1 MSKSKKYITIP
12 THLIGKVSSTALI
25 IYALLADRQ
34 ELSVKQGY
42 RFRDCSGYYIIYTEQ
57 DLSEVI
63 GISVRTVRR
72 MLTELSGAGLIR
84 MRKQGK
90 GLPQKIYVNVN
101 TDDEALSQVD
111 DQTASDRT
119 DMACQE
125 RTDVSGQERTEMA
138 GLNIYQE
145 DSYPDM
151 IYPHPTTQAHT
162 TAKGKC
168 QPGRRKEED
177 EDDITQCIYKSDP
190 SMNADDV
197 EEIKNRIARNRG
209 FIHNVKAYI
218 KAVVENYRLEKSIPA
233 PQARESQLA
242 AYDLK
247 AYEAESVFD
256 YLSDDD
262 LAQIKAEV
270 ECSQK

>member
-25 IYALLADRQ
+25 IYAMLADRQ

-42 RFRDCSGYYIIYTEQ
+42 RFRDHSGYYIIYTET
-57 DLSEVI
+57 DLSEAI

-72 MLTELSGAGLIR
+72 MLTELVGAGLIR
-84 MRKQGK
+84 TRKQGK
-90 GLPQKIYVNVN
+90 GLPQKIYV
-101 TDDEALSQVD
+101 DPAADEEAFSQSA

-119 DMACQE
+119 DVSGQE
-125 RTDVSGQERTEMA
+125 RTDVSGQERTNVS

-145 DSYPDM
+145 DSYPDT
-151 IYPHPTTQAHT
+151 IYPHPSAPAHT
-162 TAKGKC
+162 KAKGKES
-168 QPGRRKEED
+168 PSRKKED

-190 SMNADDV
+190 SMTADDV
-197 EEIKNRIARNRG
+197 EEIKSRIARNRG

-242 AYDLK
+242 AYDLE
-247 AYEAESVFD
+247 AYETESVFD

-262 LAQIKAEV
+262 LAEIKAEV
-270 ECSQK
+270 ECTQK

>member
-1 MSKSKKYITIP
+1 MSKSKKYVTIP

-25 IYALLADRQ
+25 IYAMLADRQ

-72 MLTELSGAGLIR
+72 MLTELVGAGLIR
-84 MRKQGK
+84 TRKQGK
-90 GLPQKIYVNVN
+90 GLPQKIYVDPAA
-101 TDDEALSQVD
+101 DDEAFSQSTD
-111 DQTASDRT
+111 TAASDRT
-119 DMACQE
+119 EMAAQE
-125 RTDVSGQERTEMA
+125 RTEMAGQERTEMA
-138 GLNIYQE
+138 GLTIYQE
-145 DSYPDM
+145 NSYPDT
-151 IYPHPTTQAHT
+151 IYPHPSAPAHT
-162 TAKGKC
+162 KAKGKES
-168 QPGRRKEED
+168 PSRKKED

-190 SMNADDV
+190 SMTADDV
-197 EEIKNRIARNRG
+197 AEIKNRIARNRG

-262 LAQIKAEV
+262 LAEIKVEV

>member
-1 MSKSKKYITIP
+1 MSKKKYVTIP

-72 MLTELSGAGLIR
+72 MLTELVGAGLIR
-84 MRKQGK
+84 TRKQGK

-111 DQTASDRT
+111 DQTASEQT
-119 DMACQE
+119 EMAAQE
-125 RTDVSGQERTEMA
+125 RTDVSGSDRTEMA
-138 GLNIYQE
+138 ALTIYQE
-145 DSYPDM
+145 DSYPDA
-151 IYPHPTTQAHT
+151 IYPHPSAPAHT
-162 TAKGKC
+162 KAKGKES
-168 QPGRRKEED
+168 PSRKKED

-190 SMNADDV
+190 SMTADDV
-197 EEIKNRIARNRG
+197 EEIKQRISRNKG
-209 FIHNVKAYI
+209 FIHNTRAYI
-218 KAVVENYRLEKSIPA
+218 RTVVANYRLEKSIPA

-247 AYEAESVFD
+247 AYETESVFD

-262 LAQIKAEV
+262 LAEIKAEV
-270 ECSQK
+270 ERLKR

>member
-1 MSKSKKYITIP
+1 MSKKKYVTIP

-42 RFRDCSGYYIIYTEQ
+42 RFRDHSGYYIIYTET

-72 MLTELSGAGLIR
+72 MLTELVGAGLIR
-84 MRKQGK
+84 TRKQGK

-145 DSYPDM
+145 DSYPDT

-168 QPGRRKEED
+168 QPSRRKED

-190 SMNADDV
+190 SMTADDV
-197 EEIKNRIARNRG
+197 EEIKNRIARNKG
-209 FIHNVKAYI
+209 FIHNTRAYI
-218 KAVVENYRLEKSIPA
+218 RTVVANYKLEKSIPA

-242 AYDLK
+242 AYDLE
-247 AYEAESVFD
+247 AYETESVFD
-256 YLSDDD
+256 YLSEEE
-262 LAQIKAEV
+262 LAEIKAEV

>member
-1 MSKSKKYITIP
+1 MQKSKKYITIP
-12 THLIGKVSSTALI
+12 TNLIGKVSSTALI

-72 MLTELSGAGLIR
+72 MLTELVGAGLIR
-84 MRKQGK
+84 ARKQGK
-90 GLPQKIYVNVN
+90 GLPQKIYV
-101 TDDEALSQVD
+101 DPAADEETFSQST

-119 DMACQE
+119 DMACQ
-125 RTDVSGQERTEMA
+125 DRTEMA
-138 GLNIYQE
+138 AQDRTEMAAPTIYQE
-145 DSYPDM
+145 DSYPDT
-151 IYPHPTTQAHT
+151 IYPHPSAPAHT

-177 EDDITQCIYKSDP
+177 EDDITKCIYKSDP
-190 SMNADDV
+190 SMTADDV

-209 FIHNVKAYI
+209 FIHNVRAYI

-247 AYEAESVFD
+247 DYETESVFD
-256 YLSDDD
+256 YLSEEE
-262 LAQIKAEV
+262 LAEIKAEA
-270 ECSQK
+270 ERLKR

>member
-1 MSKSKKYITIP
+1 MPKSKKYVTIP

-90 GLPQKIYVNVN
+90 GLPQKIYV
-101 TDDEALSQVD
+101 DPAADEETFSQST

-119 DMACQE
+119 NMACQE
-125 RTDVSGQERTEMA
+125 RTETAAQDRTEMA
-138 GLNIYQE
+138 APTIYQE
-145 DSYPDM
+145 DSYPDT

-162 TAKGKC
+162 KAKGKES
-168 QPGRRKEED
+168 PSRKKED
-177 EDDITQCIYKSDP
+177 EDDITKCIYKSDP
-190 SMNADDV
+190 SMTADDV
-197 EEIKNRIARNRG
+197 EEIKQRIARNRG

-247 AYEAESVFD
+247 AYETESVFD

-262 LAQIKAEV
+262 LAEIKAEV

>member
-1 MSKSKKYITIP
+1 MPKSKKYVTIP

-25 IYALLADRQ
+25 IYAMLADRQ

-42 RFRDCSGYYIIYTEQ
+42 RFRDHSGYYIIYTET

-72 MLTELSGAGLIR
+72 MLTELVGAGLIR
-84 MRKQGK
+84 TRKQGK
-90 GLPQKIYVNVN
+90 GLPQKIYV
-101 TDDEALSQVD
+101 DPAADEETFSQST

-119 DMACQE
+119 DMAAQD
-125 RTDVSGQERTEMA
+125 RTDMAAQDRTEMA
-138 GLNIYQE
+138 APTIYQE
-145 DSYPDM
+145 DSYPDT

-162 TAKGKC
+162 TANGKC
-168 QPGRRKEED
+168 QPSRRKED

-190 SMNADDV
+190 SMTADDV
-197 EEIKNRIARNRG
+197 EEIKNRIARNKG

-233 PQARESQLA
+233 PQAKSQLA
-242 AYDLK
+242 AYDLED
-247 AYEAESVFD
+247 YEHESIFD
-256 YLSDDD
+256 YLSADD
-262 LAQIKAEV
+262 LAEIKAEV
-270 ECSQK
+270 ERLKR

>member
-1 MSKSKKYITIP
+1 MSKSKKYVTIP

-25 IYALLADRQ
+25 IYAMLADRQ

-72 MLTELSGAGLIR
+72 MLTELVGAGLIR
-84 MRKQGK
+84 TRKQGK
-90 GLPQKIYVNVN
+90 GLPQKIYV
-101 TDDEALSQVD
+101 DPAADEEAFSQSA

-119 DMACQE
+119 EMAAQ
-125 RTDVSGQERTEMA
+125 DRTEMA
-138 GLNIYQE
+138 APTIYQE
-145 DSYPDM
+145 DSYPDT
-151 IYPHPTTQAHT
+151 IYPHPSAPAHT

-190 SMNADDV
+190 SMTADDV
-197 EEIKNRIARNRG
+197 AEIKNRIARNRG

-233 PQARESQLA
+233 PQAKSQLA
-242 AYDLK
+242 AYDLED
-247 AYEAESVFD
+247 YEHESIFD
-256 YLSDDD
+256 YLSADD
-262 LAQIKAEV
+262 LAEIKAEV
-270 ECSQK
+270 ERSQK